1 MVIPKPGTPDYS
13 MVPAYR
19 VVSLLDVISK
29 LVERTAACRIAD
41 HLERRKGKRPA
52 RWPVWMPEVKA
63 LCGCGGGPDEP
74 H

>member
-1 MVIPKPGTPDYS
+1 VVIPKPGTPDYS

-52 RWPVWMPEVKA
+52 
-63 LCGCGGGPDEP
+63 
-74 H
+74 